1 MLNLLGIV
9 LVSYLIGSI
18 PFALIA
24 GKLFKGID
32 LRNYGSGNLGST
44 NAFRVLGAPLG
55 ILVQILDIAKG
66 LFVVLMVT
74 EYFYSHLPFTNYTPF
89 EDITVAKIIA
99 GVSAIIGH
107 TYSIFAGFKGGKGIN
122 TALGVLISL
131 SPVDAGISVGFFILT
146 VLSSGYVSLGSI
158 VASFTFPLMMFI
170 RENYFKV
177 NISGYDT
184 LIFFSIAVSV
194 LLIYNHRANIKRL
207 LYGNENRF
215 EKLWIIRIF
224 RIRAPFARNS
234 GA

>member
-1 MLNLLGIV
+1 MFNLVGIII
-9 LVSYLIGSI
+9 VSYLIGAI

-24 GKLFKGID
+24 GKIFKGID

-55 ILVQILDIAKG
+55 ILVQILDIGKG
-66 LFVVLMVT
+66 LFVVLVVT
-74 EYFYSHLPFTNYTPF
+74 QYFYSNLPFTNYTPF

-99 GVSAIIGH
+99 GVAAIIGH
-107 TYSIFAGFKGGKGIN
+107 TYSVFAGFRGGKGIN

-131 SPVDAGISVGFFILT
+131 SPVDAGISVGFFVLT
-146 VLSSGYVSLGSI
+146 VLSSGYISLGSI

-170 RENYFKV
+170 RENIFKV
-177 NISGYDT
+177 HITGYDT

-194 LLIYNHRANIKRL
+194 LLIYNHRENIKRL

-215 EKLWIIRIF
+215 EKLWLIRIF
-224 RIRAPFARNS
+224 KIKAPLDKAT
-234 GA
+234 

>member
-66 LFVVLMVT
+66 LFVVLVVT
-74 EYFYSHLPFTNYTPF
+74 EFFYSHLPFTNYTPF

-224 RIRAPFARNS
+224 RIRAPFARNT